1 MRMRILITALFI
13 FLIGSA
19 TSSVAVNVDTM
30 DIDELKSR
38 LDSENTVI
46 LDVRA
51 GRDWSSSEFKIKG
64 AIRAEPGDVKSW
76 AGNYAKDKTIV
87 LYCA

>member
-1 MRMRILITALFI
+1 MKKIFFLLSMVVLFAAPPL
-13 FLIGSA
+13 FAGDA
-19 TSSVAVNVDTM
+19 PTM
-30 DIDELKSR
+30 SKDELKAQMA
-38 LDSENTVI
+38 SEELVI

-64 AIRAEPGDVKSW
+64 AVRA
-76 AGNYAKDKTIV
+76 AGSDLAEWSAKYKKDQKLV

>member
-1 MRMRILITALFI
+1 MKLFFI
-13 FLIGSA
+13 AVLAVFFASVSPLSAGDIGF
-19 TSSVAVNVDTM
+19 M
-30 DIDELKSR
+30 DKDQLKSM
-38 LDSENTVI
+38 LGSENLVI

-64 AIRAEPGDVKSW
+64 AKRADPGEVDSW
-76 AGNYAKDKTIV
+76 AKEYAKDKTIV